1 MTPEEARQA
10 AHFLRAHPPFDTL
23 DPDEVTRVAAA
34 AELESYASGDTVFTQ
49 GAEPARHLRVVRDGA
64 IEIIADGKVVDVL
77 GAGEPFGHASMLS
90 GLPTGF
96 EARAAEDSSC
106 YRIGLDAAQA
116 LLSAPEGLRF
126 VARSLLQEPTELHVL
141 AREPS
146 VNTADEPVGSLIRA
160 APVVCGPQTTI
171 REAAQLMSAGPGTAV
186 VVALGERGFG
196 ILTDRDLRTK
206 VVASGMSVDEPVSA
220 AMTAPAY
227 TCTADRRAGEVL
239 AEMFD
244 RGLRHLP
251 VVSATGRILGVVDE
265 VDLVALRTRSSFYL
279 RQRIATARSDEEL
292 VTVSRELRPM
302 VISLFDA
309 GVAAANVMAVYA
321 VCVDA
326 LTRRL
331 LKLALDRRGGVGAE
345 FAWLALGSQAR
356 REALPSSDVDSAIV
370 WFSSA
375 GAEGADAADGADGA
389 DGPDE
394 AVRASGADAASG
406 ADRADDG
413 EIRSRLLDLAGE
425 VMTGLRACGMRTD
438 ENGVNADAAPFVRS
452 VSSWQSVTRS
462 WIADPTQEK
471 ALILTSVIV
480 DSRPVWGVHTGS
492 PVADSFRLASH
503 YPTLL
508 RLLARFAL
516 SHRPPTRRLRGLV
529 VEHGGEH
536 PGRLDLKQGGLIPI
550 QDLARWGAM
559 SAGVTS
565 ATTVERLR
573 VAGDAGSLAP
583 ADAHTLRDAFELI
596 NNLRLEH
603 QVGQL
608 RARRQPDDFID
619 PHELSPLMRAQLR
632 EAFRAVA
639 AIQKRVA
646 TELDVGGR

>member
-1 MTPEEARQA
+1 
-10 AHFLRAHPPFDTL
+10 
-23 DPDEVTRVAAA
+23 
-34 AELESYASGDTVFTQ
+34 
-49 GAEPARHLRVVRDGA
+49 
-64 IEIIADGKVVDVL
+64 
-77 GAGEPFGHASMLS
+77 
-90 GLPTGF
+90 
-96 EARAAEDSSC
+96 
-106 YRIGLDAAQA
+106 
-116 LLSAPEGLRF
+116 
-126 VARSLLQEPTELHVL
+126 
-141 AREPS
+141 
-146 VNTADEPVGSLIRA
+146 
-160 APVVCGPQTTI
+160 
-171 REAAQLMSAGPGTAV
+171 MS
-186 VVALGERGFG
+186 
-196 ILTDRDLRTK
+196 
-206 VVASGMSVDEPVSA
+206 
-220 AMTAPAY
+220 APAY
-227 TCTADRRAGEVL
+227 TCTPDRRAGEVL

-251 VVSATGRILGVVDE
+251 VVSAAGRILGVVDE

-331 LKLALDRRGGVGAE
+331 LKLALDRRGKVGAE

-356 REALPSSDVDSAIV
+356 RETMPSSDVDSAIV
-370 WFSSA
+370 WFDSA
-375 GAEGADAADGADGA
+375 AADEADEEGI
-389 DGPDE
+389 
-394 AVRASGADAASG
+394 RA
-406 ADRADDG
+406 
-413 EIRSRLLDLAGE
+413 RLLDLARE

-438 ENGVNADAAPFVRS
+438 EHGVNADAAPFVRS
-452 VSSWQSVTRS
+452 VSSWQKVARS
-462 WIADPTQEK
+462 WLADPTQEK

-492 PVADSFRLASH
+492 PVADSFRLASN

-536 PGRLDLKQGGLIPI
+536 PGRLDLTLGGLVPI

-565 ATTVERLR
+565 ATTLERLR
-573 VAGDAGSLAP
+573 VAGDTGSLAP

-646 TELDVGGR
+646 AGLDVGAR